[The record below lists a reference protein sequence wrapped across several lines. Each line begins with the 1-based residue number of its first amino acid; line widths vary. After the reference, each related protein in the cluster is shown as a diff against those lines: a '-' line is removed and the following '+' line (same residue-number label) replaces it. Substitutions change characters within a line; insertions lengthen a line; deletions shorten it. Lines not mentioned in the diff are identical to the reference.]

1 MKAHKSTNIDAE
13 VDFTNVSDEFN
24 SDSDTEIKENSGP
37 MPVFEDL
44 KNHVVSPFVQLTDE
58 FMDLEWNPIYFPFQ
72 LKYVSW
78 GIFPWNPEVINLNCS
93 RLFST
98 PGFSRLG

>member
-1 MKAHKSTNIDAE
+1 MDSKGGRGVSEKSTNVHQGGWGGLFRVHVDCKAAKIRHMKAHKSTNIDAE

-58 FMDLEWNPIYFPFQ
+58 FMDLE
-72 LKYVSW
+72 
-78 GIFPWNPEVINLNCS
+78 
-93 RLFST
+93 
-98 PGFSRLG
+98 